1 MERSGEWQ
9 SALSPLPHGSMER
22 KTAFECADDEQ
33 PYLQDDAAAAG
44 AGRIADEPFAA
55 FVSCGGHYGF
65 ARAKI
70 ELGDVQT
77 LAGHADPRTTRLYD
91 RSERKVTRNLVER
104 IKIGR

>member
-1 MERSGEWQ
+1 MRLCRQRSSSRTPSKSIRAKPAIEPESRGGVKGITPFQRGETDNGKERRRYHYCG
-9 SALSPLPHGSMER
+9 H
-22 KTAFECADDEQ
+22 DEGMRDLLGQ
-33 PYLQDDAAAAG
+33 
-44 AGRIADEPFAA
+44 
-55 FVSCGGHYGF
+55 
-65 ARAKI
+65 KI